1 MSDGGWKDLLAEGRL
16 ARFALIC
23 LGVWLNAA
31 DALVTATIMPSVAA
45 DIGGDAYF
53 GWAIAT
59 FLLGAIV
66 AGASGGVVSRRLG
79 LRVALIWGGLV
90 YSAGCALGAG
100 SPEVVSFLV
109 GRLLQGLGAGW
120 VVGLLYVAVGVV
132 FPERH
137 WAKVFAATT
146 SVWGV
151 ATLLGPLVGGLFAGA
166 GLWRWAFW
174 LFAVQGLIFCAI
186 AWRLLRNTP
195 RGEAES
201 GLALKQLAIL
211 AVAVTVIAAG
221 GLVQGAGLA
230 LALVAAGAALLFL
243 MLWVD
248 RRSNPRLLPRDA
260 SRWGNAASAGYLM
273 MFALTAAAIGWTVYG
288 AALLQAFYG
297 LSPLEAGYVVA
308 GEALGWTA
316 AALPIA
322 GLADRW
328 HGPFIR
334 LGAAL
339 VSVGLLII
347 AFGLPAGHLW
357 VVVAG
362 SLTLGAGFGC
372 AWAFATRRILGS
384 LPEAERG
391 LGSSAVPATQQIG
404 NAAGAA
410 AVGAVGAVLGLSQ
423 GIDAAVAARASPWLF
438 TAFLPLALIGLWAAQ
453 RLASHMG
460 GEGAESSAANL

>member
-1 MSDGGWKDLLAEGRL
+1 MSQDSWKDLLSEGRL

-79 LRVALIWGGLV
+79 LRRALVGGGLV
-90 YSAGCALGAG
+90 YSIGCAAGAA

-151 ATLLGPLVGGLFAGA
+151 ATLLGPLVGGIFAGA

-186 AWRLLRNTP
+186 AARLLR
-195 RGEAES
+195 GAAQGQES
-201 GLALKQLAIL
+201 GLALRQLAIL
-211 AVAVTVIAAG
+211 ALAVTTIAAG
-221 GLVQGAGLA
+221 GLVEGPRLA
-230 LALVAAGAALLFL
+230 LALVAGGTALLFL
-243 MLWVD
+243 MLRMD
-248 RRSNPRLLPRDA
+248 ARSQVRLLPADA
-260 SRWGNAASAGYLM
+260 SRWGTTASAGYLM
-273 MFALTAAAIGWTVYG
+273 MFAMTAAAIGWTVYG
-288 AALLQAFYG
+288 AALLQALYG
-297 LSPLEAGYVVA
+297 LTPLQAGYVVA

-328 HGPFIR
+328 HGTFIR

-339 VSVGLLII
+339 VSLGLVII
-347 AFGLPAGHLW
+347 AFALPSGHLW
-357 VVVAG
+357 VVVTG

-372 AWAFATRRILGS
+372 AWAFSTRRILAS
-384 LPEAERG
+384 LNESERG

-410 AVGAVGAVLGLSQ
+410 AVGAMGAVLGLSR
-423 GIDAAVAARASPWLF
+423 GIDAAVAAHASPWLF
-438 TAFLPLALIGLWAAQ
+438 TAFLPLALVGLWAAH
-453 RLASHMG
+453 RLAARPGGAG
-460 GEGAESSAANL
+460 GERVAADL